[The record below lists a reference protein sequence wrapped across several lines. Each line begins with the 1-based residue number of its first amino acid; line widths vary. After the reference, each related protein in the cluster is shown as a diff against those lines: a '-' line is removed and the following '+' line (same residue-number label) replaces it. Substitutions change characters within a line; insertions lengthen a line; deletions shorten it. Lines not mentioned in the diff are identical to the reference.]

1 MKEMLSLHGHGPR
14 VTLLPQFP
22 SARTFQHFLPVTC
35 KVSPSQVP
43 PLGWFCSQWCP
54 QTCAE
59 LTPDPFYTWG
69 LLPVKSE
76 ANRAGGTAGPRIPQ
90 GWCGKTTQ
98 FPPPGPANPVPV
110 TLPTLL
116 PSLLLGSG
124 WAGDTGTV

>member
-59 LTPDPFYTWG
+59 LTPDPFYPG
-69 LLPVKSE
+69 LTHLGAAACEERGKPGRRDS
-76 ANRAGGTAGPRIPQ
+76 RAEDPTGLVWENHAVPTPRS
-90 GWCGKTTQ
+90 C
-98 FPPPGPANPVPV
+98 
-110 TLPTLL
+110 
-116 PSLLLGSG
+116 
-124 WAGDTGTV
+124 